1 MWGLL
6 GYACFRASKGV
17 GRALLSL
24 PTVQS
29 LFENIRTPSVWPFS
43 KRHRLFSSEI
53 RMSHWTPVALT
64 TGWWLG
70 RLGGRL
76 KANIISISYE
86 ISNVGGS
93 LWLALSHLLNP
104 LCTCV
109 DTELYCQR
117 NRTMLSFSF
126 LILKV
131 WPTRKLAAAGF
142 PTLSNLNWMKFY
154 FAVLFFI
161 LVGSCKWLMNFVSQQ
176 SSIVIPCKSAFESMT
191 YSSHNL

>member
-1 MWGLL
+1 MVVCTEIYHSTRYAMIKIFVLFFPLSVAPPSRFSWVVRNVLKGAMWGLL

-86 ISNVGGS
+86 ISNVDGS

-104 LCTCV
+104 LCTCG
-109 DTELYCQR
+109 R
-117 NRTMLSFSF
+117 R
-126 LILKV
+126 
-131 WPTRKLAAAGF
+131 
-142 PTLSNLNWMKFY
+142 
-154 FAVLFFI
+154 AVLPKKSDHAFF
-161 LVGSCKWLMNFVSQQ
+161 LFPHS
-176 SSIVIPCKSAFESMT
+176 
-191 YSSHNL
+191 